1 MELILFNKS
10 VNTEAELNE
19 LKLFA
24 ATDNDFSNS
33 MNQIDMN
40 NLSEKKSYSKRYDN
54 INISSSLLEN
64 DI

>member
-1 MELILFNKS
+1 MQETMELILFNKS
-10 VNTEAELNE
+10 VSTEAELND

-40 NLSEKKSYSKRYDN
+40 NLSEKKS
-54 INISSSLLEN
+54 
-64 DI
+64 